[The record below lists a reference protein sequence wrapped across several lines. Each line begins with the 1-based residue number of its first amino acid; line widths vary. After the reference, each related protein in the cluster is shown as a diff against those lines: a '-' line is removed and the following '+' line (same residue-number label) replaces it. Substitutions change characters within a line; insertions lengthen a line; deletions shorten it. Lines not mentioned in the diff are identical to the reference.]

1 MPFLELEGQPD
12 LENNPRE
19 LNGVDVVVGSGSQAT
34 WRIARRDLAARH
46 FVITG
51 AQNGNARVL
60 PASVQN
66 VVVLNGRQAASEGTP
81 LRSGDIIAAGSA
93 RFIFLSAIDAERPAP
108 AAAPVPAFLVDHKS
122 RKGYALEKRIVQ
134 IGREIGCA
142 IVLKDPTISRF
153 HADIRAEGGEFVLYS
168 MGSTGTKINGV
179 PVTAPQMLAE
189 GDKVTIGDTT
199 VTFSR
204 QPLPAGVRST
214 QFEGHSD
221 DSISRRHTQ
230 LLDGPLIIDS
240 RKVRTGRRK
249 ALPMPLMI
257 GAAAVVV
264 LVVVAL
270 ALLR

>member
-46 FVITG
+46 FIITG
-51 AQNGNARVL
+51 AQNGNPRVH

-66 VVVLNGRQAASEGTP
+66 VVVLNGRQAAREGTP

-93 RFIFLSAIDAERPAP
+93 RFIFLATLDAERPALAP
-108 AAAPVPAFLVDHKS
+108 AAVPAFLVDHKS

-142 IVLKDPTISRF
+142 IVLKDPTVSRF

-168 MGSTGTKINGV
+168 MGSTGTRINDV
-179 PVTAPQMLAE
+179 PVTTPQMLVE

-199 VTFSR
+199 VVFTR
-204 QPLPAGVRST
+204 QALPAAIRST
-214 QFEGHSD
+214 QFEDHSD
-221 DSISRRHTQ
+221 DSFSRRHTQ

-249 ALPMPLMI
+249 ALPVPLMV
-257 GAAAVVV
+257 GAAVVVV
-264 LVVVAL
+264 LVVAAL
-270 ALLR
+270 AFLR